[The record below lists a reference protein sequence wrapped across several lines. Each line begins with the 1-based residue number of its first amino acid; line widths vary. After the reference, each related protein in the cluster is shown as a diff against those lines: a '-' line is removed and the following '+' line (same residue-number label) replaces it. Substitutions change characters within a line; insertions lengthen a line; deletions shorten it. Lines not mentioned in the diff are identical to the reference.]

1 MIFKGMSELIDKNE
15 YRMKAWDRK
24 KKYCDVNGQ
33 TFVGVGQLE
42 WEILEALERIY
53 CIHGN
58 LPYVKVTEEGD
69 ASKTRKEAAPCY
81 RIRSNKGE
89 TNYNIICP
97 WGLPVVI
104 GRYIGSVFDKPLSK
118 ERLEWMRK
126 NGVDFPEYAKSIY
139 DFPAFEEFKVCK
151 KEISNYIRT
160 MAIWF
165 VSLHEFGHI
174 INGHNDLM
182 EAVNRNADSVTPEQR
197 KALEIH
203 ADMVAAEF
211 LAEIIASWQ
220 KYVGIKRI
228 EVHPNGQNPG
238 ITYCDEISF
247 AALAA
252 YLSLRCFLTD
262 KKWDEWTIGLH
273 YGDRTTHPLLQ
284 LRLSIVFNCILRSLS
299 EIAENET
306 ERRVFIQHFVN
317 MVTQFEDFLFQNEEL
332 PEDKKLFFSPTELL
346 RTRAGKEYYKR
357 IFDALLELNDI
368 LDKYSKTLNK
378 VEGEWVDYTT
388 LPDTIFEI

>member
-1 MIFKGMSELIDKNE
+1 M
-15 YRMKAWDRK
+15 
-24 KKYCDVNGQ
+24 
-33 TFVGVGQLE
+33 
-42 WEILEALERIY
+42 
-53 CIHGN
+53 N
-58 LPYVKVTEEGD
+58 LD
-69 ASKTRKEAAPCY
+69 
-81 RIRSNKGE
+81 
-89 TNYNIICP
+89 
-97 WGLPVVI
+97 
-104 GRYIGSVFDKPLSK
+104 
-118 ERLEWMRK
+118 
-126 NGVDFPEYAKSIY
+126 
-139 DFPAFEEFKVCK
+139 
-151 KEISNYIRT
+151 IS
-160 MAIWF
+160 
-165 VSLHEFGHI
+165 
-174 INGHNDLM
+174 
-182 EAVNRNADSVTPEQR
+182 
-197 KALEIH
+197 LEIH

-284 LRLSIVFNCILRSLS
+284 LRLSIVFNCLLRSLS